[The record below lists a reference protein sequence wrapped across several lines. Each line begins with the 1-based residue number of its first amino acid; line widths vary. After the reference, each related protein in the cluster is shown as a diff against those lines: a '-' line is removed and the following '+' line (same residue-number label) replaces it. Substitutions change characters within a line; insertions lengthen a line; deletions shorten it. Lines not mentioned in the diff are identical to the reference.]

1 MPTPVDLDLT
11 SLRWSM
17 AVVRLGGFR
26 RAAESLGVEQSAVSR
41 RIRGLEEELGVSL
54 FHRSTRGA
62 EPTNAG
68 RQFLRR
74 VDALLNGLRLAISDA
89 RAAGAGQ
96 SGHLR
101 IGLTFSMLS
110 DGLFNL
116 IERFHG
122 AHPAVTIEM
131 VEGRAIDHLDAVA
144 DRRLDVAMLPEG
156 MTVTGLDVSVLWRE
170 RLLIALPVNHPCAA
184 AEVVCVAHIPKA
196 KLLISERDIG
206 RSLFSEIAR
215 RHQAELEV
223 DIQDAG
229 AGLLLE
235 QTRMGL
241 GLTLLGSGVLSSLK
255 SDGALVFRPLAFER
269 EEPLIVAAAWSPG
282 NDNPAL
288 RRFVSSA
295 KRLAASSKSGD

>member
-1 MPTPVDLDLT
+1 M
-11 SLRWSM
+11 
-17 AVVRLGGFR
+17 
-26 RAAESLGVEQSAVSR
+26 
-41 RIRGLEEELGVSL
+41 
-54 FHRSTRGA
+54 
-62 EPTNAG
+62 
-68 RQFLRR
+68 
-74 VDALLNGLRLAISDA
+74 
-89 RAAGAGQ
+89 
-96 SGHLR
+96 
-101 IGLTFSMLS
+101 
-110 DGLFNL
+110 
-116 IERFHG
+116 
-122 AHPAVTIEM
+122 
-131 VEGRAIDHLDAVA
+131 
-144 DRRLDVAMLPEG
+144 
-156 MTVTGLDVSVLWRE
+156 LWRE

-184 AEVVCVAHIPKA
+184 AEVVCVADIPKA

-288 RRFVSSA
+288 RRFVRSA